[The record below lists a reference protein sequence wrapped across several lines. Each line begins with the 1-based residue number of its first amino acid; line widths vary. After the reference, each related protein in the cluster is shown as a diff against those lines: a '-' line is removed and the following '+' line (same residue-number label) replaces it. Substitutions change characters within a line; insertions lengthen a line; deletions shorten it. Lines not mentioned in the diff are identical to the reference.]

1 MHLYLWAPA
10 EQGAYGA
17 ICTLHVSSPLP
28 GSRKWSVHE
37 AEGSAQETSIK
48 ECLIMGRELLEL
60 EAKSS
65 SESPELFAG
74 SRCGVS
80 ACCCLHFT
88 TQDSTSQ
95 QSVSVDHQDFIN
107 EKATDER
114 GPPTGTDQHNWTDQR
129 GRTTV

>member
-65 SESPELFAG
+65 SERPELFAG
-74 SRCGVS
+74 SRRGVS
-80 ACCCLHFT
+80 ACCFLHFT

-95 QSVSVDHQDFIN
+95 QSVSVVFLS
-107 EKATDER
+107 EVER
-114 GPPTGTDQHNWTDQR
+114 
-129 GRTTV
+129 